1 MIVDSNNNNKTN
13 YNNNNNSINN
23 NNNNNNGNNCSNS
36 NHGHDNANLRFILF
50 FYKVSLAYGF
60 ARITQVAL
68 IYRFDELYFF
78 SLIGYDFFPIQ

>member
-13 YNNNNNSINN
+13 YNNNNNNSI

-50 FYKVSLAYGF
+50 FYKVSIAYGF
-60 ARITQVAL
+60 ARITQIAL
-68 IYRFDELYFF
+68 IYGFDELYFF
-78 SLIGYDFFPIQ
+78 FSDWM

>member
-13 YNNNNNSINN
+13 YNNNNNSIKNN
-23 NNNNNNGNNCSNS
+23 NNNNNDNNNNGNNCSNS

-60 ARITQVAL
+60 ARVTQIAP
-68 IYRFDELYFF
+68 IYRFDKLYFF
-78 SLIGYDFFPIQ
+78 FSDWM